1 MRLSKIEN
9 CSYEQY
15 SKIAD
20 AIYSVIPFAI
30 INDAYRKNL
39 KTAYFNFW
47 DVAYIPEELQKYIM
61 QPPLSRE
68 NKDLLHEKMLAAYEE
83 KDLD

>member
-1 MRLSKIEN
+1 MRLIKIEN
-9 CSYEQY
+9 CSYEKY

-20 AIYSVIPFAI
+20 AIYSVIPFAL
-30 INDAYRKNL
+30 INDAYRKDL

-47 DVAYIPEELQKYIM
+47 DSDYIPDDLKKYIM

-68 NKDLLHEKMLAAYEE
+68 NQKLLHKKLLEAFEE
-83 KDLD
+83 